1 VSNTISRPLP
11 GLQAAQLRVNK
22 GKAPEA
28 EPRARG
34 KVVSGEG
41 ANAPHPNATGDPS
54 AAVSASSNLP
64 SSTRLAT
71 AYNNGAQDPAAMA
84 DDRSKAFAEAIA
96 DELEEV
102 ALANDRTGIR
112 VQTEIHEETGRYI
125 VRVIESETGEVLRE
139 FPPMEYL
146 DVVAALDELEGLF
159 LEEEL

>member
-1 VSNTISRPLP
+1 M
-11 GLQAAQLRVNK
+11 NK

-28 EPRARG
+28 EPRVSG

-41 ANAPHPNATGDPS
+41 ANTPPAHTTGDPN

-64 SSTRLAT
+64 SSSRLTT
-71 AYNNGAQDPAAMA
+71 AYNNGAQDQAVVA
-84 DDRSKAFAEAIA
+84 DDRSRAFAEIIA
-96 DELEEV
+96 EELEEV
-102 ALANDRTGIR
+102 ALANDRSGIR
-112 VQTEIHEETGRYI
+112 VQTDVHEETGRYI

-159 LEEEL
+159 LEEEM